1 MAAFDDAVVEDGFA
15 PSGYRVIG
23 ELDRG
28 GMAVV
33 YHAKQLNPE
42 REVALKVMLPK
53 FSGER
58 EMRTRFQTE
67 ARAMAALEH
76 PAIMPIYEVGES
88 ERLPFFSMKLAEG
101 GSLAA
106 RINKSKPEIRQVVDW
121 MIEVAAAVHYG
132 HQQGVL
138 HRDLKPGNFLFDDRG
153 QIYVSDFG
161 VAKMMLGGD
170 GELTQTEAFVG
181 TPNYMPPELA
191 GGVAKQASVS
201 GDLYSLGAVFYE
213 CLTGVRPHGSHT
225 NVASLLRAI
234 VDEKI
239 PSPRNVNP
247 QVPVDLDVICNK
259 TLEADSQARYSSV
272 NAFREDLIRW
282 KEGRAIMARP
292 VGLGGILWRWSR
304 RHPLSASLVMAITL
318 VTVGAGIYIGRQ
330 SFQIRQQNEDLGQQY
345 ALQNGLLYE
354 QYLGNAKFERLIGK
368 SGFRARAFHDL
379 SLSADLGESPE
390 IRNQAAALL
399 TRMDVN
405 VKPFEGSDAKP
416 EFLRSKSVN
425 GFQFSEDKELLLSE
439 DIDGKSTLWE
449 VKSGRMIREWV
460 PAYGQAVQAE
470 FTGDQIL
477 VVGADDEEGND
488 DDLLAG
494 VRLFSGEG
502 YKTVEEITLPKDES
516 FLFFSMSPDGKIA
529 AMNGQRGL
537 FLLEVESGEVLW
549 YAKKGAARCEPAW
562 SPDGRTIA
570 AALGDE
576 NKIFFFDVTSSSK
589 SVFFTASRFPSQ
601 LLFHPGGRLLGALQ
615 DGANISLIDVFKG
628 KEIFELPVSSPG
640 HLQFSKS
647 GDRFWVGDGEGKGSA
662 WEIES
667 PVGYHEWQRRSIFRK
682 NTTVFDLQ
690 ISPDDQY
697 LLTVTADG
705 VELWD
710 FESKRQIGFYS
721 SENQRIDVRSS
732 AWWLSENEILLQVP
746 GGLEVIGKDADG
758 ALSLL
763 RGAKVPGARAK
774 VPGARVTDVDFEG
787 NWWVDR
793 LDEDGVTTRVVWPM
807 GRVEDEQ
814 LESSFSLTK
823 GGPNEL
829 MAKGTIEDGKTIRL
843 EGKYEFVLTPADSV
857 ELIEVRFQRSQ
868 EILVAVSSDGRVMEW
883 DLDVLI
889 KELKER
895 GF

>member
-1 MAAFDDAVVEDGFA
+1 MAAFDDAVVEDGFS
-15 PSGYRVIG
+15 PRGYRIIG

-88 ERLPFFSMKLAEG
+88 ERLPFFSMKLAER
-101 GSLAA
+101 GSLAV
-106 RINKSKPEIRQVVDW
+106 RISNSKPEIKQVVDW
-121 MIEVAAAVHYG
+121 MIEVAGAVHYA

-170 GELTQTEAFVG
+170 GGVTRTEAFVG

-191 GGVAKQASVS
+191 GGVATQASVS

-213 CLTGVRPHGSHT
+213 CLTGIRPHGSHT

-239 PSPRNVNP
+239 PSPRSVNS
-247 QVPVDLDVICNK
+247 QVPVDLDVICTK
-259 TLEADSQARYSSV
+259 ALEGDSQARYSSV
-272 NAFREDLIRW
+272 NTFRQDLIRW
-282 KEGRAIMARP
+282 KEGHAIMARP
-292 VGLGGILWRWSR
+292 VGLGGTLWRWAR
-304 RHPLSASLVMAITL
+304 RHPLSASLAMGIIS
-318 VTVGAGIYIGRQ
+318 VTVGAGIYIGLQ
-330 SFQIRQQNEDLGQQY
+330 SYQIGQQNEDLERQY
-345 ALQNGLLYE
+345 SLQNGLLYE

-368 SGFRARAFHDL
+368 SGFRARAFREL
-379 SLSADLGESPE
+379 SLSANLGESPE

-399 TRMDVN
+399 TRMDVK
-405 VKPFEGSDAKP
+405 VEPFEGSDAKP
-416 EFLRSKSVN
+416 EFLRSNSVN
-425 GFQFSEDKELLLSE
+425 DFQFSADKELVISE
-439 DIDGKSTLWE
+439 GADGRSTLWD
-449 VKSGRMIREWV
+449 VKSGKVIREWF
-460 PAYGQAVQAE
+460 PAYGQVVQAA

-477 VVGADDEEGND
+477 VVGADDNEGNN
-488 DDLLAG
+488 DDLSAK

-502 YKTVEEITLPKDES
+502 YEIVEEINLPKDES

-537 FLLEVESGEVLW
+537 FLLEMESKKVLW
-549 YAKKGAARCEPAW
+549 YANKGAARCEPAW

-576 NKIFFFDVTSSSK
+576 NKIFFFDVTKSSG

-601 LLFHPGGRLLGALQ
+601 LLFHPEGRLLAALQ
-615 DGANISLIDVFKG
+615 VGTNISLIDVFKG
-628 KEIFELPVSSPG
+628 KEIFELPVNSPG

-647 GDRFWVGDGEGKGSA
+647 GDRFWVGDGKGKESA
-662 WEIES
+662 WKIES

-705 VELWD
+705 VELWS
-710 FESKRQIGFYS
+710 FEDKRQIGFYG

-746 GGLEVIGKDADG
+746 GGLEVIGKGADG
-758 ALSLL
+758 ALSFL
-763 RGAKVPGARAK
+763 RRVR
-774 VPGARVTDVDFEG
+774 VPGARVTDVDFDG
-787 NWWVDR
+787 NWWVDQ
-793 LDEDGVTTRVVWPM
+793 LDEEGMRTRVVWPK

-814 LESSFSLTK
+814 LESSLSLTK
-823 GGPNEL
+823 GSPNEL
-829 MAKGTIEDGKTIRL
+829 MTKGEIEEGKTIRL
-843 EGKYEFVLTPADSV
+843 EGKYDFVLTPADSV
-857 ELIEVRFQRSQ
+857 ELIEARFQRSQ

-883 DLDVLI
+883 NLEVLI
-889 KELKER
+889 KQLKEL